1 MAAPRWRAA
10 QASAIADVFATRF
23 PAVFTRAAFALM
35 LSVCGWAMAATGL
48 GYAALT
54 FPASLG
60 LSANAAM
67 ALAAAALVVSLA
79 PGGLRSLVWTDAAS
93 AGAGFATMGL
103 LVALSVRH
111 GADNVARL
119 EAASHALG
127 RLPGAPLLQEIAAA
141 AAVASLF
148 AFVNPA
154 LAVATPGA
162 ARRAGMTAL
171 LVLGVGGALA
181 AALGDLTTRS
191 PSDSSLAAL
200 IACLP
205 ALALARAGLYASS
218 RALGL
223 DLLRAPKRLFGPGQ
237 PADGERALRRAVGAA
252 RIRRV
257 ARLSP
262 HPSAPL
268 YLALALWLAFAA
280 PSLVLSALP
289 GRGAAPASAAL
300 VASLLAAV
308 VGRFAGFG
316 DPGYGPDL
324 LVGALAAGM
333 VGLAAGL
340 AAYALMPRRSRRRPA
355 SPTPTSSCPASPPRR
370 DPASSS
376 IARAASY
383 RRGSPAAMMRP
394 PSGGFAVPGR
404 DDAARAL
411 DDRGERDDVVRLQ
424 IGLDDEIDEAGGE
437 RAIGVAVGAVAH
449 QPRLPL
455 DLEIGGA
462 VGVVLDQR
470 GAGGHHRRLRERRA
484 GAGAQRRAS
493 PIPSAAARRASAP
506 ACAGARACRRRNSAR
521 A

>member
-1 MAAPRWRAA
+1 MSQELPARLSEDGSPSVAAKASFAAAVFALAVAAIFALERVGAPDRLVAALGPLAGVAGIAALGVLTRAKTLLEFLVARRSVPPFYAGLALAAPIGGFALAFAGVTTDPTRLPWRGVTAGLVVAVLMAAPHWRAR
-10 QASAIADVFATRF
+10 QASAMADVFATRY

-35 LSVCGWAMAATGL
+35 LSVCGWAMAAAGL

-54 FPASLG
+54 LSTSLG
-60 LSANAAM
+60 LGPDAAM

-103 LVALSVRH
+103 LVALSARD
-111 GADNVARL
+111 GADNAARL

-141 AAVASLF
+141 IAVASLF
-148 AFVNPA
+148 VFVSPA
-154 LAVATPGA
+154 LAVATPAA
-162 ARRAGMTAL
+162 ARRAGATAL
-171 LVLGVGGALA
+171 AVLGIGGVLA
-181 AALGDLTTRS
+181 AALGDLATKS
-191 PSDSSLAAL
+191 PRDSSLAAL

-223 DLLRAPKRLFGPGQ
+223 DLLRAPKRLFVLGS
-237 PADGERALRRAVGAA
+237 RRMASARGGVLIGAGA
-252 RIRRV
+252 SAAI

-268 YLALALWLAFAA
+268 YLALALWLAFAT

-300 VASLLAAV
+300 IASLIAAL

-316 DPGYGPDL
+316 NPGYGPDL

-340 AAYALMPRRSRRRPA
+340 AAFALA
-355 SPTPTSSCPASPPRR
+355 PPV
-370 DPASSS
+370 
-376 IARAASY
+376 AAT
-383 RRGSPAAMMRP
+383 
-394 PSGGFAVPGR
+394 
-404 DDAARAL
+404 
-411 DDRGERDDVVRLQ
+411 
-424 IGLDDEIDEAGGE
+424 
-437 RAIGVAVGAVAH
+437 
-449 QPRLPL
+449 PRLADPYVEL
-455 DLEIGGA
+455 PGEPTA
-462 VGVVLDQR
+462 
-470 GAGGHHRRLRERRA
+470 
-484 GAGAQRRAS
+484 
-493 PIPSAAARRASAP
+493 
-506 ACAGARACRRRNSAR
+506 
-521 A
+521 